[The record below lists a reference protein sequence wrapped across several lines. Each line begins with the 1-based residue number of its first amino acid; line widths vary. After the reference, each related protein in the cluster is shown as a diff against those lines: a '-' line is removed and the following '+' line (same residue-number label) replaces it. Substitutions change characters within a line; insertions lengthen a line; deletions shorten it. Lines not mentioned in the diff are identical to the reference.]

1 LPALARVFDQEVSMT
16 QSRSRIIVGLA
27 AVLGVAMIGGGVAKL
42 VGQATQVEQ
51 FASWGLPVWFRAL
64 VGTFEVIG
72 GVLLIVPFTTPAGS
86 VILSTIMVGAAWGHV
101 VHDDWLHLMP
111 PLVLLTLFLTIFR
124 RNRAQA
130 VQLLGGV

>member
-1 LPALARVFDQEVSMT
+1 MT
-16 QSRSRIIVGLA
+16 QSRSRIIVDLA
-27 AVLGVAMIGGGVAKL
+27 ALLGVAMIGGGLAKL

-72 GVLLIVPFTTPAGS
+72 GILLIVPLTTPAGS
-86 VILSTIMVGAAWGHV
+86 LILSTIMVGAAWGHM
-101 VHDDWLHLMP
+101 VHNDWWHLIP
-111 PLVLLTLFLTIFR
+111 SLVLLILFLTIFR

-130 VQLLGGV
+130 VLLLGGV